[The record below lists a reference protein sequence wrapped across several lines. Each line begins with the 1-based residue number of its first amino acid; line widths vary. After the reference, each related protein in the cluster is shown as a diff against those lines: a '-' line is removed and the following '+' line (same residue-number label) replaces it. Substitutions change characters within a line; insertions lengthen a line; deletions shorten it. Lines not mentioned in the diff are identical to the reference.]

1 MISLCILAANG
12 CSQTP
17 VSETPGFI
25 PSSTLDETNPN
36 ARLVLGS
43 KSLVA
48 RVRMSNVKLRKVGRL
63 TEAQVAIQNMSNE
76 RLHLEYRVE
85 WENVNGFIVDQSG
98 VWRQLILSPT
108 QIDTF
113 STVGKNP
120 EAEKIIV
127 NLRKSDDP
135 FQFEGVDG
143 HDYEQ
148 Q

>member
-1 MISLCILAANG
+1 
-12 CSQTP
+12 
-17 VSETPGFI
+17 
-25 PSSTLDETNPN
+25 
-36 ARLVLGS
+36 
-43 KSLVA
+43 
-48 RVRMSNVKLRKVGRL
+48 MSNVKLRKVGRL

>member
-1 MISLCILAANG
+1 
-12 CSQTP
+12 
-17 VSETPGFI
+17 
-25 PSSTLDETNPN
+25 
-36 ARLVLGS
+36 
-43 KSLVA
+43 
-48 RVRMSNVKLRKVGRL
+48 MSNVKLRKVGRL

-98 VWRQLILSPT
+98 GMATINTISNTDRYI
-108 QIDTF
+108 F
-113 STVGKNP
+113 NRRKNP

-143 HDYEQ
+143 HDDYEQ